1 MIGLQ
6 IKTGFT
12 QNVKNLIGGKVGC
25 THLVEMMRSIA
36 TTAFQ
41 ALYPDRDKLNLNSN
55 ESNRPKLL
63 NSCYSWSES
72 SRMIQENFLIFIK
85 KMYDFLNDVRVL
97 DLTRLLPGPVCT
109 HHLSEFGAEVIKIED
124 IDSGDY
130 AEIFQQNPPIF
141 GQFFTQLIVIKKL
154 QLTLKQQ

>member
-41 ALYPDRDKLNLNSN
+41 ALYPDRDKLNLNST

-72 SRMIQENFLIFIK
+72 SRMIQEKFPNFYK
-85 KMYDFLNDVRVL
+85 KNV
-97 DLTRLLPGPVCT
+97 
-109 HHLSEFGAEVIKIED
+109 
-124 IDSGDY
+124 
-130 AEIFQQNPPIF
+130 
-141 GQFFTQLIVIKKL
+141 
-154 QLTLKQQ
+154 